1 MEECDIARQ
10 LAAKSLNQQ
19 CKAAPVPL
27 QLQRFSVECGAM
39 EPLPDASHT
48 LAKQPTSFVI
58 PGLAKREPGIHTPD
72 RGYGF
77 RTAACR
83 DFRNDERP

>member
-27 QLQRFSVECGAM
+27 QLQRFSVECRAT
-39 EPLPDASHT
+39 EWIPDSRVPRLP
-48 LAKQPTSFVI
+48 
-58 PGLAKREPGIHTPD
+58 E
-72 RGYGF
+72 
-77 RTAACR
+77 
-83 DFRNDERP
+83 

>member
-58 PGLAKREPGIHTPD
+58 PGLAKREPANPYSRPWLWIPD
-72 RGYGF
+72 SRVP
-77 RTAACR
+77 RLP
-83 DFRNDERP
+83 E

>member
-1 MEECDIARQ
+1 
-10 LAAKSLNQQ
+10 
-19 CKAAPVPL
+19 
-27 QLQRFSVECGAM
+27 M

-58 PGLAKREPGIHTPD
+58 PGLAKREPGIHNHDPE
-72 RGYGF
+72 YGF

-83 DFRNDERP
+83 GFRNDEGP